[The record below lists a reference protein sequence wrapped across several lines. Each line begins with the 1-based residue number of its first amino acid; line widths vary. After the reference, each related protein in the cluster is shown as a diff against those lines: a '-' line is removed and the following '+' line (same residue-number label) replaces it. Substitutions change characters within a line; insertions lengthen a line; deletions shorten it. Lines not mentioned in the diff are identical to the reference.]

1 MNLRRNRRQFLK
13 GAAAATLLAAP
24 LPAPIQAGESRA
36 QQENAAPTPA
46 EALTALARAR
56 FGRHMT
62 EEQLKSVQRGITQS
76 LSSADTIKRTRL
88 ENSDEPDFVFFA
100 DGP

>member
-1 MNLRRNRRQFLK
+1 MNVRHNRRQFLK
-13 GAAAATLLAAP
+13 GAAAATLLTAP
-24 LPAPIQAGESRA
+24 LQAGENRA
-36 QQENAAPTPA
+36 QQDNAATTPA
-46 EALTALARAR
+46 EALSAFARAR

-62 EEQLKSVQRGITQS
+62 EEQMKSVQRGISQS